1 MSIIHFPVSIFQF
14 QVSSFYFPVS
24 IFDFRI
30 SVFAPMDNLVI
41 ETPEQIPLEFPLAG
55 IGSRFLALALDTG
68 LQIIAWAILGG
79 SAYAVGLRGLH
90 QPVRGVW
97 MTALI
102 VFLLF
107 LLQSGYFAIF
117 EALWNGQTPGKR
129 LMNLR
134 VIEESGRPITVY
146 EAVARNLLRIIDSI
160 PVLYGVGIISA
171 LVSAKSKRLGDYVAG
186 TVVVH
191 EKAPVLDGGLRWETA
206 ASSHGAR
213 FDVSRLTPG
222 EFQLVEAFLLR
233 RKELAESVRRD
244 AARKIVE
251 RLSPRLALTAEDA
264 QDPEKLLETLA
275 LAYRARARYGSPAS
289 AARP

>member
-1 MSIIHFPVSIFQF
+1 
-14 QVSSFYFPVS
+14 
-24 IFDFRI
+24 
-30 SVFAPMDNLVI
+30 
-41 ETPEQIPLEFPLAG
+41 
-55 IGSRFLALALDTG
+55 
-68 LQIIAWAILGG
+68 
-79 SAYAVGLRGLH
+79 
-90 QPVRGVW
+90 
-97 MTALI
+97 
-102 VFLLF
+102 
-107 LLQSGYFAIF
+107 
-117 EALWNGQTPGKR
+117 
-129 LMNLR
+129 
-134 VIEESGRPITVY
+134 
-146 EAVARNLLRIIDSI
+146 
-160 PVLYGVGIISA
+160 
-171 LVSAKSKRLGDYVAG
+171 
-186 TVVVH
+186 VVVH